1 MVILDNGS
9 RLDDDSYSTHS
20 MFNFPNNP
28 EDGDVVSHPNGKAY
42 EWNQSRGVW
51 SIVRSE
57 LTSLSARVAAL
68 ETLDFLLLE

>member
-1 MVILDNGS
+1 MVILNNGS
-9 RLDDDSYSTHS
+9 RLDDDTYSTAS

-28 EDGDVVSHPNGKAY
+28 EDGDIVSHPNGKDY
-42 EWNQSRGVW
+42 EWNSSRGVW

>member
-9 RLDDDSYSTHS
+9 RLDDDNYSTPS

-42 EWNQSRGVW
+42 EWNSSRGVW

-68 ETLDFLLLE
+68 ETFDFLLLE